1 MLIHRRAV
9 LGEFGG
15 KPAPPP
21 PQENLRLRLLPSG
34 ASSKKQFETLSP
46 RVEPQNSSRVPFWV
60 PRNKLDQ
67 NTGLQSRNWS
77 PFFETTEKV
86 SSWDSKIKMAA
97 IRLIQNNRRR
107 HRRQNNNNF
116 IHRNIKDRSNPL
128 QDYEDYEIYDRYR
141 FRPQKIYLLCH
152 LELWI
157 VSVRHNFK

>member
-1 MLIHRRAV
+1 MVILRTRNKITDFLMILAWASPFNIQSLNLIKLPFLFQIMGRKKVTGYQKYDGRKLDAAV
-9 LGEFGG
+9 EAV
-15 KPAPPP
+15 K
-21 PQENLRLRLLPSG
+21 SG
-34 ASSKKQFETLSP
+34 AGSKKHFESLIP

-86 SSWDSKIKMAA
+86 SRSWDSKINMAA

-116 IHRNIKDRSNPL
+116 IHM
-128 QDYEDYEIYDRYR
+128 
-141 FRPQKIYLLCH
+141 
-152 LELWI
+152 
-157 VSVRHNFK
+157 

>member
-1 MLIHRRAV
+1 M
-9 LGEFGG
+9 
-15 KPAPPP
+15 
-21 PQENLRLRLLPSG
+21 
-34 ASSKKQFETLSP
+34 SP

-86 SSWDSKIKMAA
+86 SRSWDSKIKMAA

-128 QDYEDYEIYDRYR
+128 EDYEDHEIYDRYR
-141 FRPQKIYLLCH
+141 LKTAEDIFTLSLGVVDR
-152 LELWI
+152 
-157 VSVRHNFK
+157 VSETQLQMGENSN